1 MRREQREATGQ
12 SEIVCSYKHSRL
24 GEGASTLVFME
35 NPYRRHWTLD
45 PEVTFLNHGSY
56 GACPARIQL
65 RQQELRQE
73 MEREPVRFMGH
84 RTSLFDHSRER
95 LAQFVNAPMQDLA
108 FVPNATHGVNA
119 AIASQR
125 WKSGDEILVTDHE
138 YNACRNALDFHAE
151 RWGATV
157 VVVKLPFPL
166 TNPQQVVD
174 AMMAKVTE
182 RTVFCLVDH
191 ITSPTALV
199 LPVQDIIPAMHAK
212 GVRVL
217 VDGAHAPGQIP
228 LQLQKLGADYY
239 TGNLHK
245 WTCAPKGSAFLY
257 VRPELQADIHPVTI
271 SHGYN
276 AGTKSRSR
284 FLQEFDWTGTFD
296 PTAWGSIAD
305 VIDFM
310 DDLVAGGWNAIMQR
324 NHDLA
329 LSMRTMLA
337 ERWGTELPAPDAMI
351 GTMASVFIPD
361 AAVKTVENR
370 DTSVYAELYHQ
381 WGIQIP
387 AIPLPDNLGTVV
399 RLSAHIYNTESE
411 YERLAEAVES
421 LV

>member
-1 MRREQREATGQ
+1 M
-12 SEIVCSYKHSRL
+12 K
-24 GEGASTLVFME
+24 

-65 RQQELRQE
+65 KQQELRQE

-84 RTSLFDHSRER
+84 RTSLLDHSRAR
-95 LAQFVNAPMQDLA
+95 LAEFLGAPMTDLA

-119 AIASQR
+119 AIGAQR
-125 WKSGDEILVTDHE
+125 WQPGDEVLVTDHE
-138 YNACRNALDFHAE
+138 YNACRNALDFSAE
-151 RWGATV
+151 RSGAIV

-166 TNPQQVVD
+166 TDPQQVVE
-174 AMMAKVTE
+174 AMMAKVTK

-199 LPVQDIIPAMHAK
+199 LPVAEIIQAMRNK
-212 GVRVL
+212 GIRTL
-217 VDGAHAPGQIP
+217 VDGAHAPGQLP
-228 LQLQKLGADYY
+228 LNLEELGADYY

-245 WTCAPKGSAFLY
+245 WVCAPKGSAFLY
-257 VRPELQADIHPVTI
+257 VRPELQEEIHPVTI

-276 AGTKSRSR
+276 AGTENRSR

-296 PTAWGSIAD
+296 PTAWGSVAH
-305 VIDFM
+305 VLDFM
-310 DDLVAGGWNAIMQR
+310 EDLVDGGWNAIMKR
-324 NHDLA
+324 NHELT

-337 ERWGTELPAPDAMI
+337 ERFGTGLPAPDSMI
-351 GTMASVFIPD
+351 GTMASLFIPS
-361 AAVKTVENR
+361 AAMKTVEKR
-370 DTSVYAELYHQ
+370 GTSIYTELQNQ

-387 AIPLPDNLGTVV
+387 AIPLPDDLGTVV
-399 RLSAHIYNTESE
+399 RFSVHIYNTESE
-411 YERLAEAVES
+411 YHRLAEAIES

>member
-1 MRREQREATGQ
+1 M
-12 SEIVCSYKHSRL
+12 K
-24 GEGASTLVFME
+24 

-73 MEREPVRFMGH
+73 LETEPVRFMGH
-84 RTSLFDHSRER
+84 RTSLLDRSRER
-95 LAQFVNAPMQDLA
+95 LARFVGAPMEDLA

-125 WKSGDEILVTDHE
+125 WKPGDEIVVTDHE

-157 VVVKLPFPL
+157 VVVELPFPL
-166 TNPQQVVD
+166 TDPQKIVH
-174 AMMAKVTE
+174 AMMAKVTA

-199 LPVQDIIPAMHAK
+199 LPVEDIIPAMQAK

-228 LQLQKLGADYY
+228 LQVQKLGADYY

-276 AGTKSRSR
+276 AATDNRSR

-310 DDLVAGGWNAIMQR
+310 DALVDGGWNAIMQR
-324 NHDLA
+324 NHDLT

-337 ERWGTELPAPDAMI
+337 ERWGTELPAPDSMI

-361 AAVKTVENR
+361 AAVKTVEKR
-370 DTSVYAELYHQ
+370 GTSVYAELHDQ

-387 AIPLPDNLGTVV
+387 AIPLPNDLGTVV
-399 RLSAHIYNTESE
+399 RFSTHIYNTESE
-411 YERLAEAVES
+411 YLRLAEAVES